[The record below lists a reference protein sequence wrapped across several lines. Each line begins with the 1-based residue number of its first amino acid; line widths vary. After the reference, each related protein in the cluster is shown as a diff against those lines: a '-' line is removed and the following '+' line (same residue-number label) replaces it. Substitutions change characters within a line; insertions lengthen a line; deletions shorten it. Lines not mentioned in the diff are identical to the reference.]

1 MKITTQ
7 NELAALILGV
17 RLGSEHMLNFYDGD
31 DYVGNRHIEVSDD
44 GCEGW
49 RVSLNTISGELH
61 TGFCA
66 NDEQEEEL
74 NEVIRKAQE
83 QAEQIHKHLEE
94 GKQ

>member
-17 RLGSEHMLNFYDGD
+17 QLGGEQGLRFYDGD

-49 RVSLNTISGELH
+49 RVKLIDGKLWT
-61 TGFCA
+61 TFCA
-66 NDEQEEEL
+66 DDEQEEEL

-83 QAEQIHKHLEE
+83 QAEQIHKRLEE
-94 GKQ
+94 GE

>member
-17 RLGSEHMLNFYDGD
+17 RLGGEQGLRFYDGD

-49 RVSLNTISGELH
+49 RVSLNTTNGDLH

-66 NDEQEEEL
+66 NDDQEEEL

-83 QAEQIHKHLEE
+83 QAEQIHKRLKE

>member
-17 RLGSEHMLNFYDGD
+17 RLGSEHMLNFYDGN

-49 RVSLNTISGELH
+49 CVKLIDGKLCT
-61 TGFCA
+61 TFCA
-66 NDEQEEEL
+66 DDEQEEEL
-74 NEVIRKAQE
+74 NFVIRRAQE
-83 QAEQIHKHLEE
+83 KAERIHKRLEAGE
-94 GKQ
+94 